1 MISRP
6 SSEALQSA
14 IDALRA
20 AIPSSKGVDTSF
32 LCVVHDWL
40 SEQQE
45 QAEQDEED
53 DRADDAEARRER
65 DLNDAAHN
73 GSR

>member
-1 MISRP
+1 MSRP
-6 SSEALQSA
+6 SAEMLRSAAEALKIHGYPLGKSFVPKFTVVSA
-14 IDALRA
+14 
-20 AIPSSKGVDTSF
+20 
-32 LCVVHDWL
+32 WL
-40 SEQQE
+40 EAQAE
-45 QAEQDEED
+45 AAEQDEED